1 MKIKNQIQDFQ
12 KHYCPYAYLDI
23 EFCLEVASSIDKDV
37 DWLLDLI
44 DNAKEEFC
52 ESYENIDPCVVIYD
66 HIFQL
71 ARTEIEELT
80 GYDIE
85 QDFNVAGNFMRTS
98 FDYNN
103 QEAVDNLHELLSTKN
118 IEKDTLSLESQYFL
132 NEVIDL

>member
-23 EFCLEVASSIDKDV
+23 EFCIQVANSIDKDV
-37 DWLLDLI
+37 DWILDLI

-52 ESYENIDPCVVIYD
+52 ESYENIDPCFVIYD

-80 GYDIE
+80 GYNIE
-85 QDFNVAGNFMRTS
+85 QDFNVAGNYMCTT

-103 QEAVDNLHELLSTKN
+103 QEAVDNLQELLSTRR
-118 IEKDTLSLESQYFL
+118 KDELSLECQYFL
-132 NEVIDL
+132 NQVFDL